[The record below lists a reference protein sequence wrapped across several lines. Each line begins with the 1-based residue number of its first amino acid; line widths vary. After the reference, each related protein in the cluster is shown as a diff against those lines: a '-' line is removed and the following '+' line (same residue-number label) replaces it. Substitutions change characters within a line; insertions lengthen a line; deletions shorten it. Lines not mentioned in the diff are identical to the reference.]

1 MPVTLA
7 QAQVNTQ
14 SDVDYAVIDNLRR
27 YSWLL
32 DQIVFD
38 DTVTPGTGGGSLTY
52 GYTRLTSAS
61 GAGFR
66 DYNTEFTPG
75 QAQRL
80 RYSVDLKPL
89 GGAFT
94 VDRLLAGLGQSQTN
108 EVTFQ
113 MQQLLTSVRGRFQQE
128 LVTGDTAVDAKG
140 FDGLSKALAGTAT
153 EFYPGAAATAFAD
166 WTPATVITQALAN
179 QRLDELDEFL
189 SRMVPSTT
197 GGGDLGMPGALPPG
211 QKAILGNTRSIAR
224 FRALARWASIYTS
237 EKDDLGRQ
245 IERYGEWVLVDVGDR
260 TDGAS
265 PIIPI
270 ETRDTD
276 QGGGVTNTTNLTD
289 LYAVSFGLD
298 ALHGASVAGK
308 PVVQSWM
315 PDFSTAGA
323 VKSGEIEMGPV
334 AMVIKNTKAC
344 GVFRNVKV
352 A

>member
-14 SDVDYAVIDNLRR
+14 TDLDYAVIDNFRR
-27 YSWLL
+27 YSWLM

-38 DTVTPGTGGGSLTY
+38 DTVNPGTGGGTLTY
-52 GYTRLTSAS
+52 GYVRLTTAA

-66 DYNTEFTPG
+66 DYNTEYTPG
-75 QAQRL
+75 QATRTP
-80 RYSVDLKPL
+80 YSVNLKPL

-94 VDRLLAGLGQSQTN
+94 VDRLLANLGAAATN
-108 EVTFQ
+108 EITFQ
-113 MQQLLTSVRGRFQQE
+113 MQQLLTSVRVRFQQE
-128 LVTGDTAVDAKG
+128 LILGDTAVDATG
-140 FDGLSKALAGTAT
+140 FDGLSKTLAGTST

-166 WTPATVITQALAN
+166 WSTTAITGQAAAN
-179 QRLDELDEFL
+179 TRLDEIDEFL
-189 SRMVPSTT
+189 SRIVPSQT
-197 GGGDLGMPGALPPG
+197 GGGDQGTPGALPPG
-211 QKAILGNTRSIAR
+211 QKALLGNTRSIAR

-237 EKDDLGRQ
+237 VKDDLGRQ
-245 IERYGEWVLVDVGDR
+245 IESYGDWVLIDLGDR
-260 TDGAS
+260 ADGSA

-276 QGGGVTNTTNLTD
+276 LGGGTTNTTNLTD

-298 ALHGASVAGK
+298 SVHAASVAGK
-308 PVVQSWM
+308 PVVQSWL

-323 VKSGEIEMGPV
+323 VKSGEVEMGPV
-334 AMVIKNTKAC
+334 ALILKNTKAA